1 MSQIIVICVFSLM
14 VIVRFSYLSYELL
27 YDLVIVPIL
36 HFLIHILA
44 TVLPIPIPLYQGV
57 FDNVL

>member
-1 MSQIIVICVFSLM
+1 M
-14 VIVRFSYLSYELL
+14 RFSYLSYELL
-27 YDLVIVPIL
+27 YDLVIVAIP